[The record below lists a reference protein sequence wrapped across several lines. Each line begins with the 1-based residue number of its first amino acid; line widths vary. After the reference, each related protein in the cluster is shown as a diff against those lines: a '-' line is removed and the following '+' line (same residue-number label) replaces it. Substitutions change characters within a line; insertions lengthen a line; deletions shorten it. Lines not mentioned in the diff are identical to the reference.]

1 MQDVKFADVSG
12 FISLFQNDVN
22 NGKDGSI
29 FVKNGQV
36 GLASAGLGYNGT
48 INTNT
53 WYRIVTVIDNSY
65 CTLYV
70 DGVQVGKSAA
80 QDVNAWAMRDSR
92 KLILFIDNDGEEKEV
107 QLAEARFWDTA
118 LSATQVA
125 QLANVGTTIDEGE
138 TKDAVAYTATLD
150 GNGSSQWLTLSKLE
164 GTIPTKTAVVLKGS
178 PKTYVYNIVAEASP
192 ITNNALKGTLEP
204 IEATGKYVL
213 AKPAG
218 EEVGF
223 YLANGGNI
231 AACKAYVET
240 NSDVKGFIFKFD
252 DDATDIENLNTQS
265 STLNTQNTSIYNL
278 AGQRLQKMQ
287 KGINIVNGKKILK

>member
-1 MQDVKFADVSG
+1 M
-12 FISLFQNDVN
+12 
-22 NGKDGSI
+22 
-29 FVKNGQV
+29 
-36 GLASAGLGYNGT
+36 
-48 INTNT
+48 
-53 WYRIVTVIDNSY
+53 
-65 CTLYV
+65 
-70 DGVQVGKSAA
+70 
-80 QDVNAWAMRDSR
+80 
-92 KLILFIDNDGEEKEV
+92 
-107 QLAEARFWDTA
+107 
-118 LSATQVA
+118 
-125 QLANVGTTIDEGE
+125 
-138 TKDAVAYTATLD
+138 AYTATLD

-223 YLANGGNI
+223 YLANSGSI

-252 DDATDIENLNTQS
+252 DVATGIENLNTQS